1 MGGGL
6 CFFAQCMYVRIKAGS
21 CGNSTLYLT
30 GVGCARVGKHTG
42 KSLKHANVYF
52 NFIIDLFFSLS
63 CCREKEKADDI
74 ESNPGSSTREGM

>member
-21 CGNSTLYLT
+21 CGNLTLYLT
-30 GVGCARVGKHTG
+30 GVGCARVGKHTDE
-42 KSLKHANVYF
+42 SLKHANVYF
-52 NFIIDLFFSLS
+52 NFVIVFFSLS

-74 ESNPGSSTREGM
+74 DSNPGSSTREGM